1 MRLSADVLVH
11 RPPEAVAA
19 FMGDIRNIPRWDR
32 GVGGVRAAG
41 TETPGVGYTFETL
54 GTPGST
60 AGVEGGRMAYEVTE
74 VGPQGSTVT
83 LTSTT
88 GNARY
93 FKDAAWHFRLDPA
106 PEGTRVTCIAEFNL
120 RTRYLFLAPVLYLM
134 RGAIKTDL
142 EYLRAEIERYNVRHE

>member
-1 MRLSADVLVH
+1 MRLSADVLV
-11 RPPEAVAA
+11 RRSPEAVAA

-32 GVGGVRAAG
+32 GVGGVRTAAG
-41 TETPGVGYTFETL
+41 ATSGAGYTFETL
-54 GTPGST
+54 GTPGSA

-74 VGPQGSTVT
+74 VGPQGSTVK
-83 LTSTT
+83 LTSTA

-106 PEGTRVTCIAEFNL
+106 PEGTRVTCIAVFSL
-120 RTRYLFLAPVLYLM
+120 RARYLFLAPVLYLM

-142 EYLRAEIERYNVRHE
+142 EYLRREIESYNVRHE